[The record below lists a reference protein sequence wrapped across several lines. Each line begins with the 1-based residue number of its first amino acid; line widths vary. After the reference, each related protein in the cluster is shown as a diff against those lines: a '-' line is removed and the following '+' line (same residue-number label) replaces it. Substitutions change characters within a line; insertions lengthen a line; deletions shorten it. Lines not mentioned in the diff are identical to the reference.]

1 MKPHKLVRVL
11 NAFGSIHLRDPSVA
25 GLVLRYLKRDFKSM
39 SSADL
44 ISTVRNL
51 GNMEIRNS
59 PVYNQIGFELSK
71 RELSLPE
78 LVDFLSAS
86 RQARVRDYT
95 LIERATASALSA
107 MNSGERNEMKQICR
121 LCTELR
127 LLGITDKGLLD
138 KAFTEIS
145 PLKLPTSSLI
155 EITRCGDVIAREK
168 LQPFINEVIS
178 SICLLNK
185 KSELLDAA
193 VIIDSTFE
201 SVNHSAS
208 AIAKISEQL
217 VAIRGKTCIY
227 DVPRLADILN
237 RRGIE
242 NAMVWLCIVN
252 DIKAGLI
259 DFEPEDLLKTA
270 QLLHDVP
277 ADILGDNR
285 GLLANEVASWSLKR
299 WEEFTTDQ
307 WTRIT
312 ELITR
317 DAVTCSQWHRDELK
331 KWTPNISLANS
342 SSDVNAV

>member
-1 MKPHKLVRVL
+1 
-11 NAFGSIHLRDPSVA
+11 
-25 GLVLRYLKRDFKSM
+25 
-39 SSADL
+39 
-44 ISTVRNL
+44 
-51 GNMEIRNS
+51 MEIRNS

-71 RELSLPE
+71 RGLSLPE

-127 LLGITDKGLLD
+127 LLGITDKGVLD
-138 KAFTEIS
+138 KAFTEIN
-145 PLKLPTSSLI
+145 PLKLPISSLI
-155 EITRCGDVIAREK
+155 EITRCGVDVIGADQQ
-168 LQPFINEVIS
+168 QPFINELINSIS
-178 SICLLNK
+178 LLNQ
-185 KSELLDAA
+185 KSEILDAA
-193 VIIDSTFE
+193 VIIDSAFE
-201 SVNHSAS
+201 SVDDSAS
-208 AIAKISEQL
+208 AIAKIANQL
-217 VAIRGKTCIY
+217 VTIRGKMCSY
-227 DVPRLADILN
+227 DVPRLADIFN

-242 NAMVWLCIVN
+242 KSRVWSCIVN
-252 DIKAGLI
+252 DIKAGII
-259 DFEPEDLLKTA
+259 DFEPEDLLRTA